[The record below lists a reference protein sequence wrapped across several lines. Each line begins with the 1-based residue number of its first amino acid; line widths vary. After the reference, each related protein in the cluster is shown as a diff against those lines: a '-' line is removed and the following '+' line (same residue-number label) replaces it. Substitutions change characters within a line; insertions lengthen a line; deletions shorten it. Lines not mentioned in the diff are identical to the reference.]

1 MSEVERAL
9 KQAIDSDL
17 TNVTVR
23 EFTVAPQVEPEKGL
37 PYHEWFIE
45 FDNPPINLEV
55 FASRIDEAMRT
66 QNIYYNDL
74 ITGKILRPLLI
85 KKVAPEGFKKYMKSE
100 GKLGGQNKV
109 PRVSDNRKIAD
120 VLNDYL
126 IQG

>member
-1 MSEVERAL
+1 VSEVEKAL
-9 KQAIDSDL
+9 KHAIDSDPI
-17 TNVTVR
+17 NIRVR
-23 EFTVAPQVEPEKGL
+23 EFTVAPQIEPEKGL
-37 PYHEWFIE
+37 PFHEWFIE

-55 FASRIDEAMRT
+55 FASRIDEAMQA

-85 KKVAPEGFKKYMKSE
+85 RKVIPGGFKEYMKSV

-109 PRVSDNRKIAD
+109 PRVSDDRKIAD
-120 VLNDYL
+120 VLNNYL

>member
-1 MSEVERAL
+1 MY
-9 KQAIDSDL
+9 
-17 TNVTVR
+17 TVISII
-23 EFTVAPQVEPEKGL
+23 
-37 PYHEWFIE
+37 WFIE
-45 FDNPPINLEV
+45 FDNPPLNLEV
-55 FASRIDEAMRT
+55 FASRIDEAMQT